1 MTEQLW
7 RRGPHTQRP
16 FCAATQVQPR
26 GCSRR
31 LQRALTDFG
40 ADHAFAAAATK
51 VQEHYGVSVPAARV
65 RTVTLHHA
73 QVLAAQAPQPVR
85 TLPAHGPAH
94 LVAEADGTM
103 VPIVDTS
110 AAPPGAD
117 RRKHRQARY
126 QEARLVAA
134 QAHGTVTTHF
144 GATLHDVTDTGL
156 RWAHAA
162 HAAGWALDS
171 QIHALGDGAP
181 WIAEQARLQ
190 FRQQGRYTVDLF
202 HVCDYLAAAAPDPAH
217 TKSFVAPLREAL
229 RASDY
234 PSVLATLRPREE
246 PTDVP
251 DENAPVRAAL
261 RYLGNRTDQLD
272 YARAL
277 ALDLPVGS
285 GLIES
290 GHRHVLQAR
299 IKKAGAWWT
308 ETNAHALCQLR
319 TLRANLRWEDYWT
332 RN

>member
-7 RRGPHTQRP
+7 RCGPHTRRP
-16 FCAATQVQPR
+16 FCAATHVQPR

-40 ADHAFAAAATK
+40 ADHAFAAAATQ

-73 QVLAAQAPQPVR
+73 RVLAAQVPQAVR
-85 TLPAHGPAH
+85 TLPAHGPAQI
-94 LVAEADGTM
+94 VAEADGTM

-117 RRKHRQARY
+117 RRKHRQTRY

-134 QAHGTVTTHF
+134 QAHGTVTTRF

-156 RWAHAA
+156 RWAQAVR
-162 HAAGWALDS
+162 AAGWALNS

-190 FRQQGRYTVDLF
+190 FRPQGRYTVDLF
-202 HVCDYLAAAAPDPAH
+202 HVCDYLAAAAPDPTH
-217 TKSFVAPLREAL
+217 TKAFVAPLREAL
-229 RASDY
+229 RASDH

-246 PTDVP
+246 PPDVP

-261 RYLGNRTDQLD
+261 RYLGHRSDQLD
-272 YARAL
+272 
-277 ALDLPVGS
+277 
-285 GLIES
+285 
-290 GHRHVLQAR
+290 
-299 IKKAGAWWT
+299 
-308 ETNAHALCQLR
+308 
-319 TLRANLRWEDYWT
+319 
-332 RN
+332 